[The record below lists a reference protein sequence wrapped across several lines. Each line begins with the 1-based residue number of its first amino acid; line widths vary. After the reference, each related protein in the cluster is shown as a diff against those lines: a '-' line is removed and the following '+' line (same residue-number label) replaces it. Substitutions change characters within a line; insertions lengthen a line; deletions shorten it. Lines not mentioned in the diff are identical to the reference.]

1 MGLIMIVLTDD
12 AMDNRWKS
20 TAVRPTCQTE
30 LLPSS
35 AGSKLPWTTQRAPGF
50 SAVPAQIHLDTNRA
64 FT

>member
-1 MGLIMIVLTDD
+1 
-12 AMDNRWKS
+12 MDNRWKS